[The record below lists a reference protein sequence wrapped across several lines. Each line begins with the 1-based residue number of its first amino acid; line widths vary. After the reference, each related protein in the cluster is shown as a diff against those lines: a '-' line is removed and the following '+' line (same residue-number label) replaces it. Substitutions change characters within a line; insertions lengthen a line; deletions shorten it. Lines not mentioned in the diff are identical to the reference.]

1 MKNTGEFRD
10 KLCRGQVCLGTCIT
24 FNDPTVTEALCDLLD
39 FVWIDTEHNALTLE
53 AVQAH
58 VMATNG
64 SATTPLVRVP
74 WNDPVQIKPV
84 LDVGAAGVIVPLIRS
99 AEDVRRAVAACLY
112 PPQGIRGFGP
122 RRPSNYGRLG
132 GPEFC
137 RAANEDVIVIVQI
150 EHVDAVNDIDAIL
163 AVPGL
168 TSVVIG
174 PNDLAGSLGRMGEPE
189 HPEVSAAIETVV
201 ARGRQSGVPVG
212 LATGDDPDCLAEWAS
227 RGVRW
232 LAMANDVALLLRAP
246 PVLPMESGG
255 EYPLNRESSH
265 PDGVHLAMANSI
277 GNETVRLTMAQA
289 LVKYLQVQF
298 SERDGR
304 VRRLIPAIFGIF
316 GHGNVCG
323 LGQALE
329 EYGRDLPYYRPCNEQ
344 SMVHT
349 AIGFAK
355 ANHRLAT
362 LACTSSIG
370 PARPT

>member
-1 MKNTGEFRD
+1 M
-10 KLCRGQVCLGTCIT
+10 
-24 FNDPTVTEALCDLLD
+24 
-39 FVWIDTEHNALTLE
+39 
-53 AVQAH
+53 
-58 VMATNG
+58 
-64 SATTPLVRVP
+64 
-74 WNDPVQIKPV
+74 QIKPV

-189 HPEVSAAIETVV
+189 HPEVGLPSRPSSPGAGKVACRLAWPRATIPTVS
-201 ARGRQSGVPVG
+201 RSGRAGACDGWRWP
-212 LATGDDPDCLAEWAS
+212 TTS
-227 RGVRW
+227 RCCCG
-232 LAMANDVALLLRAP
+232 AP

-255 EYPLNRESSH
+255 EYPPSRESSH

-370 PARPT
+370 PGATNMITGAATATINRLPVLLLPSDYYATPTKGRSCSNSNIRSRPT

>member
-232 LAMANDVALLLRAP
+232 LAMANDVALLLRGATR
-246 PVLPMESGG
+246 VA
-255 EYPLNRESSH
+255 
-265 PDGVHLAMANSI
+265 DGV
-277 GNETVRLTMAQA
+277 
-289 LVKYLQVQF
+289 
-298 SERDGR
+298 
-304 VRRLIPAIFGIF
+304 RRRISP
-316 GHGNVCG
+316 
-323 LGQALE
+323 
-329 EYGRDLPYYRPCNEQ
+329 Q
-344 SMVHT
+344 S
-349 AIGFAK
+349 
-355 ANHRLAT
+355 
-362 LACTSSIG
+362 
-370 PARPT
+370 